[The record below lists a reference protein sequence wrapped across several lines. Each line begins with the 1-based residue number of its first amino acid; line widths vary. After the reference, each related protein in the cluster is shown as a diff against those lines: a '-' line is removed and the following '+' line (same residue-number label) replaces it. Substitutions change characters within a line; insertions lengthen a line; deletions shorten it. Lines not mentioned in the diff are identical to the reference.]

1 MVKSNGSQPRVIEA
15 QGVRQKLHGY
25 ANFSI
30 GGTPIT
36 IIHSIGIRKKFQGT
50 QIKKVENHWFRKIV
64 TCSAVESSGLRLKLA
79 QSTSIRHL
87 WLRKTVT
94 CSAVESSGL
103 RLACNVEMTL
113 SPTNLQ
119 TWNYKKNSVY
129 TGATKKF

>member
-64 TCSAVESSGLRLKLA
+64 TCSAVESSGLRL
-79 QSTSIRHL
+79 
-87 WLRKTVT
+87 
-94 CSAVESSGL
+94 
-103 RLACNVEMTL
+103 ACNVEMTL